1 MECFFDKVA
10 LLLSAL
16 HTASSLLSMCAR
28 NLQLACSLHAG
39 FYTVVQKKRAN
50 FGGL

>member
-1 MECFFDKVA
+1 MTIA
-10 LLLSAL
+10 
-16 HTASSLLSMCAR
+16 
-28 NLQLACSLHAG
+28 N